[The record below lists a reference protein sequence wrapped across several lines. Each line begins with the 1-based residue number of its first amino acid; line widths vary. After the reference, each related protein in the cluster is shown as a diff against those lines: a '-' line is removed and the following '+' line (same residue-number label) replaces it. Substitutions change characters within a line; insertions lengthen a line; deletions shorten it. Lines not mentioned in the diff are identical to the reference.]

1 MQDFLVRFLISNL
14 LLAAFVGL
22 ILAVKRIFQRQ
33 LSCRMQYH
41 MWFFLLAALAVPFLP
56 LRPNS
61 LYRLFFRL
69 FSPAGGGL
77 AQSTETGMAFT
88 GEARTEA
95 VSAFH
100 DFAVSVG
107 GRAPSALV
115 IFLVLIW
122 GMGLIVMLGLLLRS
136 RVYLYRLERSA
147 LLLQNPEIKRLFQDC
162 LGELKVKRRIAVYST
177 PFLKSPVTLG
187 IFRPRIYLPL
197 HLISEFN
204 AKDMRYI
211 LLHELQHYKHGDA
224 LIGCLMSIAGLI
236 YWFNPVVRQG
246 LRKMR
251 DDRELACDS
260 SVLELLEE
268 SEYPCYG
275 NTLIQFAEKIS
286 HYSYPFASGMGG
298 DFKQI
303 KKRIVNIASF
313 RPAARSQRLKGR
325 LAYLVI
331 SAALIG
337 AAPVISANAVGEDN
351 YAPAEKEPEFTSLD
365 LSAYFGG
372 YDGSFV
378 LYDTKADLWKI
389 YNQELAVKRISP
401 DSTYKIYSALMG
413 LEAGSIT
420 AGSSEL
426 TWDGTEYPFA
436 VWNQNQNLDTAMQNS
451 VNWYFQHLDRLTGKD
466 AVQSYLSQ
474 IGYGNEDTSA
484 GLESCWLEAS
494 LKISPLEQAEL
505 LKKLLAGE
513 LPFQRQH
520 IQTVKDALLVRSND
534 SGRLYGKTGTG
545 AVDGMEVNGWFVG
558 FTESAHGSYVFA
570 LNIQGNSNAT
580 GAHAKEIAL
589 RILQDI

>member
-1 MQDFLVRFLISNL
+1 MQDFVVLFLISNL
-14 LLAAFVGL
+14 FLAAFVGL
-22 ILAVKRIFQRQ
+22 ILAVKRIFRRQ

-41 MWFFLLAALAVPFLP
+41 MWFFLLAALTVPFLP
-56 LRPNS
+56 LPPNS
-61 LYRLFFRL
+61 LYRLFFWL
-69 FSPAGGGL
+69 VSPAAGSLPQGTKAGI
-77 AQSTETGMAFT
+77 AFT
-88 GEARTEA
+88 GETRTET

-100 DFAVSVG
+100 DFTVSVS

-115 IFLVLIW
+115 ICLILIW
-122 GMGLIVMLGLLLRS
+122 LIGLMVMLVLLLRS
-136 RVYLYRLERSA
+136 RIYLYRLERSA

-162 LGELKVKRRIAVYST
+162 LGELKVRRRIAVYST
-177 PFLKSPVTLG
+177 PYLKSPVTLG

-197 HLISEFN
+197 HLISDCS

-211 LLHELQHYKHGDA
+211 LLHELQHYRHGDA

-236 YWFNPVVRQG
+236 YWFNPAVRQG

-260 SVLELLEE
+260 SVLELLDE

-275 NTLIQFAEKIS
+275 NTLLQFAEKIS
-286 HYSYPFASGMGG
+286 HCSFPFAAGMGG
-298 DFKQI
+298 DFRQI

-313 RPAARSQRLKGR
+313 RPAARSQKLKGR

-331 SAALIG
+331 AAALIG
-337 AAPVISANAVGEDN
+337 AAPVLSANALGEED
-351 YAPAEKEPEFTSLD
+351 YTPAEKGPEFTSLD
-365 LSAYFGG
+365 LSAYFGE

-378 LYDTKADLWKI
+378 LYDTKADSWKI

-413 LEAGSIT
+413 LEAGSIS

-436 VWNQNQNLDTAMQNS
+436 EWNQNQDLATAMQNS
-451 VNWYFQHLDRLTGKD
+451 VNWYFQHLDRRTGKD
-466 AVQSYLSQ
+466 TVQSYLSQ
-474 IGYGNEDTSA
+474 IRYGNEDTSA
-484 GLESCWLEAS
+484 GLESCWLESS

-513 LPFQRQH
+513 LPFRREY
-520 IQTVKDALLVRSND
+520 IQTVQDALLVRSDD

-558 FTESAHGSYVFA
+558 FTESAQGSYVFA

-580 GAHAKEIAL
+580 GTHAKEIAL
-589 RILQDI
+589 RILQDM